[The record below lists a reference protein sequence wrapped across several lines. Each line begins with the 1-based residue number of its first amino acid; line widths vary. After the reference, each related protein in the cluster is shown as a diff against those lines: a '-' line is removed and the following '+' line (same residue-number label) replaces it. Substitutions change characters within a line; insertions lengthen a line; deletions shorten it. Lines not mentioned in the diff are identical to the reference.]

1 MNRQIDKQYGIF
13 LFSINFAS
21 YKREPKV
28 PHNSEVLKLLREREQ
43 EANNVKPGVEGMS
56 ELQENRNY
64 NSNDDALNLVS
75 LYYILSHQNAKRQC
89 IFS

>member
-64 NSNDDALNLVS
+64 NSNDFIP
-75 LYYILSHQNAKRQC
+75 YIVKVPPVASRNHPK
-89 IFS
+89 

>member
-64 NSNDDALNLVS
+64 NSNDFIPYIVKVPPVVS
-75 LYYILSHQNAKRQC
+75 KYHPK
-89 IFS
+89 